1 MMDEQAKKAALL
13 MIPYGLYVLSAK
25 NGDALA
31 TGTVNW
37 VTQASFKPPLVSMGV
52 KKDSGLFA
60 ALKGSGTFS
69 LNVLASGQKDLAF
82 AFFRH
87 VEPENG
93 KLGVYAFHIGDS
105 GGAIL
110 EDAPAWVEG
119 AVTDIIERGDHAVV
133 IGEVTH
139 AGVNREAKVLTLEEC
154 GVQYGG

>member
-37 VTQASFKPPLVSMGV
+37 VTQASFKPPLVAMGV

-60 ALKGSGTFS
+60 ALKGSGTF
-69 LNVLASGQKDLAF
+69 
-82 AFFRH
+82 FRH

-93 KLGVYAFHIGDS
+93 KLGVYAFHTGDS